1 VTSFV
6 FVSDMFLEEFS
17 GGAEMTTH
25 AIMAAAPKECHIM
38 QIRSNKVDSNS
49 ISKYKNY
56 HWIICNFS
64 ELSSNSKL
72 DICKNLE
79 YSIIEYDYKFCKYRS
94 LELHRKIENGECDCT
109 SKDEGKINLAFYGL
123 AQKIWFMS
131 KKQKNIF
138 LSKVRSLK
146 EEKCEVLSSV
156 FSFGDLRFIDS
167 IKENE
172 KDDTYLIV
180 KARSWVKNFE
190 ECRKFASKS
199 SLRYEVVEDLPYHEL
214 LIKLSTSKG
223 LVFLPAGADTCPRLV
238 IEAKLL
244 GCDLILNN
252 LVQHKDEKWFSSS
265 ELCWEHMKSRTRE
278 FWRFYE

>member
-1 VTSFV
+1 MTSFV

-25 AIMAAAPKECHIM
+25 AIMAAAPKEYHIM
-38 QIRSNKVDSNS
+38 QIRSNKIDSNS

-94 LELHRKIENGECDCT
+94 LELHRKIENSECDCT
-109 SKDEGKINLAFYGL
+109 SRDEGKINLAFYGL

-138 LSKVRSLK
+138 LSKVRLLK

-190 ECRKFASKS
+190 ECRKFASKNN
-199 SLRYEVVEDLPYHEL
+199 LRCEVVEDLPYHEL

-252 LVQHKDEKWFSSS
+252 LVQHKDEKWFSSPES
-265 ELCWEHMKSRTRE
+265 CWEHMKSRTRE